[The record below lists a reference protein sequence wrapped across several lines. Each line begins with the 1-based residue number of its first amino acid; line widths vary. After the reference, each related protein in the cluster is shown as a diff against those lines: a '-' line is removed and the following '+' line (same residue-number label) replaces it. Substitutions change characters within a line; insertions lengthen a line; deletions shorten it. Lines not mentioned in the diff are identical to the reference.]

1 MTEPTVAQSLVI
13 GLDFGTTFSG
23 AAWAID
29 GQSQNIEALASAQQ
43 AIRGVKLLLDEDQM
57 YRYNPAL
64 RAKKLLSSLNK
75 SPVDV
80 STETY
85 GVPLDLTSTIYPRN
99 MCSLSQPFAKD
110 ATMKIAINA
119 GINEDLLSLLS
130 EPEAAALYTLRAIQP
145 NTIKDLISYCVDDL
159 TPLKLREVVE
169 GTGGVCGSMVLD
181 NRFESL
187 LEELL
192 GFETFELLPENTRK
206 AALQFWQES
215 IKPNYDGTDLDDDDD
230 PNWEL
235 TLPGLPDQPLIG
247 LKGGFLQLTRSQVQG
262 IFDLVVQDVIKLV
275 QHQQY
280 SLLVASA
287 DPSTFTIVFAKHF
300 LKSPLC
306 NLQMLGKRLSSQDWS
321 NKRAAERF
329 LGGLEGNR
337 VRSRLARYHY
347 GIVTQVKYE
356 RGHHSKS
363 QRIWCKLEECWKVD
377 GIMEWFIEKV
387 KFLGNSLGTSL
398 SESKP
403 IRKSFYTTRRCDKDL
418 TMKKKLYSSGS
429 TVAPT
434 RMGNDV
440 SKLCE
445 FRADLNAVP
454 KQLFERHT
462 NSKGI
467 SYYKIRYDLV
477 IIPTS
482 GYMYYQQELNG
493 VSYGRVRAEY

>member
-1 MTEPTVAQSLVI
+1 MFT
-13 GLDFGTTFSG
+13 
-23 AAWAID
+23 
-29 GQSQNIEALASAQQ
+29 
-43 AIRGVKLLLDEDQM
+43 R
-57 YRYNPAL
+57 
-64 RAKKLLSSLNK
+64 
-75 SPVDV
+75 
-80 STETY
+80 TY

-145 NTIKDLISYCVDDL
+145 NTIKKGDIFIVCDAGGGTVDLISYCVDDL

-275 QHQQY
+275 QHQVRKIQVKGH
-280 SLLVASA
+280 SARAILLVGGFGGSEYLCHRLCKAF
-287 DPSTFTIVFAKHF
+287 PKITIMQPPNAWQAVV
-300 LKSPLC
+300 
-306 NLQMLGKRLSSQDWS
+306 Q
-321 NKRAAERF
+321 AAERF

-377 GIMEWFIEKV
+377 GIMEWFIEK
-387 KFLGNSLGTSL
+387 GTSL

>member
-1 MTEPTVAQSLVI
+1 MFT
-13 GLDFGTTFSG
+13 
-23 AAWAID
+23 
-29 GQSQNIEALASAQQ
+29 
-43 AIRGVKLLLDEDQM
+43 R
-57 YRYNPAL
+57 
-64 RAKKLLSSLNK
+64 
-75 SPVDV
+75 
-80 STETY
+80 TY

-145 NTIKDLISYCVDDL
+145 NTIKKGDIFIVCDAGGGTVDLISYCVDDL

-169 GTGGVCGSMVLD
+169 GTGKFHRSTDLEGMVRNLTLDLLGGVCGSMVLD

-275 QHQQY
+275 QHQ
-280 SLLVASA
+280 
-287 DPSTFTIVFAKHF
+287 HF

-306 NLQMLGKRLSSQDWS
+306 NLQMLGKRLST
-321 NKRAAERF
+321 ERF

-377 GIMEWFIEKV
+377 GIMEWFIEK
-387 KFLGNSLGTSL
+387 GTSL

>member
-29 GQSQNIEALASAQQ
+29 GQSRNIELVGTSLKVPIVMTFFKNRFLWGWQALASAQQ

-80 STETY
+80 STEY
-85 GVPLDLTSTIYPRN
+85 LKNIIEH
-99 MCSLSQPFAKD
+99 PFAKD

-145 NTIKDLISYCVDDL
+145 NTIKKGDIFIVCDAGGGTVDLISYCVDDL

-247 LKGGFLQLTRSQVQG
+247 LKGGFLQLTRS
-262 IFDLVVQDVIKLV
+262 
-275 QHQQY
+275 
-280 SLLVASA
+280 
-287 DPSTFTIVFAKHF
+287 
-300 LKSPLC
+300 
-306 NLQMLGKRLSSQDWS
+306 
-321 NKRAAERF
+321 
-329 LGGLEGNR
+329 
-337 VRSRLARYHY
+337 
-347 GIVTQVKYE
+347 
-356 RGHHSKS
+356 
-363 QRIWCKLEECWKVD
+363 
-377 GIMEWFIEKV
+377 
-387 KFLGNSLGTSL
+387 
-398 SESKP
+398 
-403 IRKSFYTTRRCDKDL
+403 
-418 TMKKKLYSSGS
+418 
-429 TVAPT
+429 
-434 RMGNDV
+434 
-440 SKLCE
+440 
-445 FRADLNAVP
+445 
-454 KQLFERHT
+454 
-462 NSKGI
+462 
-467 SYYKIRYDLV
+467 
-477 IIPTS
+477 
-482 GYMYYQQELNG
+482 
-493 VSYGRVRAEY
+493 

>member
-1 MTEPTVAQSLVI
+1 
-13 GLDFGTTFSG
+13 
-23 AAWAID
+23 
-29 GQSQNIEALASAQQ
+29 
-43 AIRGVKLLLDEDQM
+43 
-57 YRYNPAL
+57 
-64 RAKKLLSSLNK
+64 
-75 SPVDV
+75 
-80 STETY
+80 
-85 GVPLDLTSTIYPRN
+85 
-99 MCSLSQPFAKD
+99 
-110 ATMKIAINA
+110 
-119 GINEDLLSLLS
+119 
-130 EPEAAALYTLRAIQP
+130 
-145 NTIKDLISYCVDDL
+145 
-159 TPLKLREVVE
+159 
-169 GTGGVCGSMVLD
+169 
-181 NRFESL
+181 
-187 LEELL
+187 
-192 GFETFELLPENTRK
+192 
-206 AALQFWQES
+206 
-215 IKPNYDGTDLDDDDD
+215 
-230 PNWEL
+230 
-235 TLPGLPDQPLIG
+235 
-247 LKGGFLQLTRSQVQG
+247 
-262 IFDLVVQDVIKLV
+262 
-275 QHQQY
+275 
-280 SLLVASA
+280 
-287 DPSTFTIVFAKHF
+287 
-300 LKSPLC
+300 
-306 NLQMLGKRLSSQDWS
+306 MLGKRLST
-321 NKRAAERF
+321 ERF

-377 GIMEWFIEKV
+377 GIMEWEHP
-387 KFLGNSLGTSL
+387 L